1 LKIPPQKRTG
11 GVAQDEGHEFK
22 LQYKKKKKTW
32 ERGAMMNSCKPSTQE
47 IETRRITSLKS
58 A

>member
-22 LQYKKKKKTW
+22 LQYKKKKKNMGTGCND
-32 ERGAMMNSCKPSTQE
+32 E
-47 IETRRITSLKS
+47 LL
-58 A
+58 